1 MVPVKNYILFV
12 LLCFT
17 LSSCIE
23 ILDDVTFN
31 ADGSGE
37 CKYTINLSSSKLKIN
52 SILALDS
59 LDGKKVPS
67 KLELQEKVSDL
78 IGVLNCQEGI
88 GGVILE
94 ENYDNYIFKVS
105 FHFEDVESL
114 LNAFKETMSAAGNSA
129 EEYGRNDNWVS
140 WDGLTLIRQIPD
152 LKSFKF
158 RLVKNEDQ
166 ELMRNG
172 MYTSIS
178 RFDSPVEQIENP
190 SAILAKNNK
199 AVMLRNSLLDV
210 FGNPSIMDNTISV
223 KPADN

>member
-1 MVPVKNYILFV
+1 MKNFIVFIF
-12 LLCFT
+12 LCFT

-31 ADGSGE
+31 PDGSGE
-37 CKYTINLSSSKLKIN
+37 FKYTINLSSSKLKIN

-88 GGVILE
+88 REVSVE
-94 ENYDNYIFKVS
+94 ENYDNYILKVS
-105 FHFEDVESL
+105 LHFDNVESL
-114 LNAFKETMSAAGNSA
+114 LAAFKETMEEVGNTAVEDTSN
-129 EEYGRNDNWVS
+129 YNWVS

-152 LKSFKF
+152 LSSFKF
-158 RLVKNEDQ
+158 RLVKKEDQ
-166 ELMRNG
+166 ELMRRG

-178 RFDSPVEQIENP
+178 RFDSPVDQIENP
-190 SAILAKNNK
+190 SAILSKNNK
-199 AVMLRNSLLDV
+199 AVMLRSSLFDV

>member
-1 MVPVKNYILFV
+1 MKNYILFV

-37 CKYTINLSSSKLKIN
+37 FKYTINLSSSKLRIN

-88 GGVILE
+88 EGVTLE

-105 FHFEDVESL
+105 LHFADVESL
-114 LNAFKETMSAAGNSA
+114 LNAFKETMTAAGNSA
-129 EEYGRNDNWVS
+129 AEYEGNDNWVS

-178 RFDSPVEQIENP
+178 RFHSPVEQIQNP
-190 SAILAKNNK
+190 SAILSKNNK
-199 AVMLRNSLLDV
+199 AVMLRSSLLDV

-223 KPADN
+223 QPADN

>member
-1 MVPVKNYILFV
+1 MRNFILFIF
-12 LLCFT
+12 LCFT

-23 ILDDVTFN
+23 ILDDISFN
-31 ADGSGE
+31 SDGSGE
-37 CKYTINLSSSKLKIN
+37 FKYTINLSSSKLKIN

-88 GGVILE
+88 KGVILE
-94 ENYDNYIFKVS
+94 DNYDNYIFKVS
-105 FHFEDVESL
+105 LHFDNVESL
-114 LNAFKETMSAAGNSA
+114 LNAFKETMKASGNAA
-129 EEYGRNDNWVS
+129 EEYVSNDNWVS
-140 WDGLTLIRQIPD
+140 WDGVTLIRQIPD
-152 LKSFKF
+152 LSSFKF

>member
-1 MVPVKNYILFV
+1 MKNYIFFV

-37 CKYTINLSSSKLKIN
+37 FKYTINLSSSKLKIN

-78 IGVLNCQEGI
+78 IGILNCQEGI
-88 GGVILE
+88 EGVTLE

-105 FHFEDVESL
+105 LHFANVESL
-114 LNAFKETMSAAGNSA
+114 LAAFKEIMDEAGNTAKEDKSN
-129 EEYGRNDNWVS
+129 YNWVS
-140 WDGLTLIRQIPD
+140 WDGITLIRQIPD
-152 LKSFKF
+152 LSSFKF

-178 RFDSPVEQIENP
+178 RFHSPVEQIQNP
-190 SAILAKNNK
+190 SAILSKNNK
-199 AVMLRNSLLDV
+199 AVMLRSSLLDV

>member
-1 MVPVKNYILFV
+1 MRNFILFIF
-12 LLCFT
+12 LCFT

-23 ILDDVTFN
+23 ILDDITFN
-31 ADGSGE
+31 PDGSGE
-37 CKYTINLSSSKLKIN
+37 FKYTINLSSSKLKIN

-67 KLELQEKVSDL
+67 KLEIQEKVSDL

-88 GGVILE
+88 KGVTLE
-94 ENYDNYIFKVS
+94 DNYDNYIFKVS
-105 FHFEDVESL
+105 LHFDNVESL
-114 LNAFKETMSAAGNSA
+114 LNAFKETMKASGNAA
-129 EEYGRNDNWVS
+129 EEYVSNDNWVS
-140 WDGLTLIRQIPD
+140 WDGVTLIRQIPD
-152 LKSFKF
+152 LSSFKF

-178 RFDSPVEQIENP
+178 RFDSTVEKIENS

-199 AVMLRNSLLDV
+199 AVMLRSSLFDV
-210 FGNPSIMDNTISV
+210 FGNPSIMNNTISV

>member
-1 MVPVKNYILFV
+1 MKNFIVFIF
-12 LLCFT
+12 LCFT

-31 ADGSGE
+31 PDGSGE
-37 CKYTINLSSSKLKIN
+37 FKYTINLSSSKLKIN

-88 GGVILE
+88 REVSVE
-94 ENYDNYIFKVS
+94 ENYDNYILKVS
-105 FHFEDVESL
+105 LHFDNVESL
-114 LNAFKETMSAAGNSA
+114 LAAFKETMEEVGNTAVEDTSN
-129 EEYGRNDNWVS
+129 YNWVF

-152 LKSFKF
+152 LSSFKF
-158 RLVKNEDQ
+158 RLVKKEDQ
-166 ELMRNG
+166 ELMRSG

-178 RFDSPVEQIENP
+178 RFDSPVDQIENP
-190 SAILAKNNK
+190 SAILSKNNK
-199 AVMLRNSLLDV
+199 AVMLRSSLFDV

>member
-1 MVPVKNYILFV
+1 MKNFIVFIF
-12 LLCFT
+12 LCFT

-31 ADGSGE
+31 PDGSGE
-37 CKYTINLSSSKLKIN
+37 FKYTINLSSSKLKIN

-88 GGVILE
+88 REVSVD
-94 ENYDNYIFKVS
+94 ENYDNYILKVS
-105 FHFEDVESL
+105 LHFDNVESL
-114 LNAFKETMSAAGNSA
+114 LAAFKETMEEVGNTA
-129 EEYGRNDNWVS
+129 EDDTSNYNWVS

-152 LKSFKF
+152 LSSFKF
-158 RLVKNEDQ
+158 RLVKKEDQ
-166 ELMRNG
+166 ELMRSG

-178 RFDSPVEQIENP
+178 RFDSPVDQIKNP
-190 SAILAKNNK
+190 SAILSKNNK
-199 AVMLRNSLLDV
+199 AVMLRSSLFDV

>member
-1 MVPVKNYILFV
+1 MKNFIVFIF
-12 LLCFT
+12 LCFT

-31 ADGSGE
+31 PDGSGE
-37 CKYTINLSSSKLKIN
+37 FKYTINLSSSKLKIN

-88 GGVILE
+88 REVSVE
-94 ENYDNYIFKVS
+94 ENYDNYILKVS
-105 FHFEDVESL
+105 LHFDNVESL
-114 LNAFKETMSAAGNSA
+114 LAAFKETMEEVGNTAVEDTSN
-129 EEYGRNDNWVS
+129 YNWVS

-152 LKSFKF
+152 LSSFKF
-158 RLVKNEDQ
+158 RLVKKEDQ
-166 ELMRNG
+166 ELMRSG

-178 RFDSPVEQIENP
+178 RFDSPVDQIENP
-190 SAILAKNNK
+190 SAILSKNNK
-199 AVMLRNSLLDV
+199 AVMLRSSLFDV

>member
-1 MVPVKNYILFV
+1 MKNFIVFIF
-12 LLCFT
+12 LCFT

-31 ADGSGE
+31 PDGSGE
-37 CKYTINLSSSKLKIN
+37 FKYTINLSSSKLKIN

-88 GGVILE
+88 REVSVE
-94 ENYDNYIFKVS
+94 ENYDNYILKVS
-105 FHFEDVESL
+105 LHFDNVESL
-114 LNAFKETMSAAGNSA
+114 LAAFKETMEGVGNTAVEDTSN
-129 EEYGRNDNWVS
+129 YNWVS

-152 LKSFKF
+152 LSSFKF
-158 RLVKNEDQ
+158 RLVKKEDQ
-166 ELMRNG
+166 ELMRSG

-178 RFDSPVEQIENP
+178 RFDSPVDQIENP
-190 SAILAKNNK
+190 SAIISKNNK
-199 AVMLRNSLLDV
+199 AVMLRSSLFDV

>member
-1 MVPVKNYILFV
+1 MRNFIVFTF
-12 LLCFT
+12 LCFT

-31 ADGSGE
+31 PDGSGE
-37 CKYTINLSSSKLKIN
+37 FKYTINLSSSKLKIN

-67 KLELQEKVSDL
+67 KQELQEKVSDL

-88 GGVILE
+88 EDVTLE

-105 FHFEDVESL
+105 LHFANVESL
-114 LNAFKETMSAAGNSA
+114 LAAFKEIMDEAGNTA
-129 EEYGRNDNWVS
+129 EEDKSNYNWVS
-140 WDGLTLIRQIPD
+140 WDGITLIRQIPD
-152 LKSFKF
+152 LSSFKF

-178 RFDSPVEQIENP
+178 RFDSPVEQNENP
-190 SAILAKNNK
+190 SAILSKNNK
-199 AVMLRNSLLDV
+199 AVMLRSSLLDV

>member
-1 MVPVKNYILFV
+1 MRNFIVFTF
-12 LLCFT
+12 LCFT

-37 CKYTINLSSSKLKIN
+37 FKYTINLSSSRLKIN

-88 GGVILE
+88 EGVTLE

-105 FHFEDVESL
+105 LHFANVESL
-114 LNAFKETMSAAGNSA
+114 LAAFKETMEEAGNTA
-129 EEYGRNDNWVS
+129 EEDTSYYNWVS
-140 WDGLTLIRQIPD
+140 WDGITLIRQIPD
-152 LKSFKF
+152 LSSFKF

-190 SAILAKNNK
+190 SAILSKNNK
-199 AVMLRNSLLDV
+199 AVMLRGSLLDV

>member
-1 MVPVKNYILFV
+1 MKNFIVFIF
-12 LLCFT
+12 LCFT

-31 ADGSGE
+31 PDGSGE
-37 CKYTINLSSSKLKIN
+37 FKYTINLSSSKLKIN

-88 GGVILE
+88 REVSVE
-94 ENYDNYIFKVS
+94 ENYDNYILKVS
-105 FHFEDVESL
+105 LHFDNVESL
-114 LNAFKETMSAAGNSA
+114 LAAFKETMEEVGNTAVEDTSN
-129 EEYGRNDNWVS
+129 YNWVS

-152 LKSFKF
+152 LSSFKF
-158 RLVKNEDQ
+158 RLVKKEDQ
-166 ELMRNG
+166 ELMRSG

-178 RFDSPVEQIENP
+178 RFDSPVDQIKNP
-190 SAILAKNNK
+190 SAILSKNNK
-199 AVMLRNSLLDV
+199 AVMLRSSLFDV

>member
-1 MVPVKNYILFV
+1 MRNFILFIF
-12 LLCFT
+12 LCFT

-23 ILDDVTFN
+23 ILDDISFN
-31 ADGSGE
+31 SDGSGE
-37 CKYTINLSSSKLKIN
+37 FKYTINLSSSKLKIN

-88 GGVILE
+88 KDVILE
-94 ENYDNYIFKVS
+94 DNYDNYIFKVS
-105 FHFEDVESL
+105 LHFDNVESL
-114 LNAFKETMSAAGNSA
+114 LNAFKETMKASGNAA
-129 EEYGRNDNWVS
+129 EEYVSNDNWVS
-140 WDGLTLIRQIPD
+140 WDGVTLIRQIPD
-152 LKSFKF
+152 LSSFKF

-178 RFDSPVEQIENP
+178 RFDSPVEKIENT

-199 AVMLRNSLLDV
+199 AVMLRSSLLDV

>member
-1 MVPVKNYILFV
+1 MRNFILFIF
-12 LLCFT
+12 LCFT

-23 ILDDVTFN
+23 ILDDITFN
-31 ADGSGE
+31 PDGSGE
-37 CKYTINLSSSKLKIN
+37 FKYTINLSSSKLKIN

-67 KLELQEKVSDL
+67 KLEIQEKVSDL

-88 GGVILE
+88 KGVTLE
-94 ENYDNYIFKVS
+94 DNYDNYIFKVS
-105 FHFEDVESL
+105 LHFDNVESL
-114 LNAFKETMSAAGNSA
+114 LNAFKETMKASGNAA
-129 EEYGRNDNWVS
+129 EEYVSNDNWVS
-140 WDGLTLIRQIPD
+140 WDGVTLIRQIPD
-152 LKSFKF
+152 LSSFKF

-178 RFDSPVEQIENP
+178 RFDSTVEKIENP

-199 AVMLRNSLLDV
+199 AVMLRSSLFDV
-210 FGNPSIMDNTISV
+210 FGNPSIMNNTISV

>member
-1 MVPVKNYILFV
+1 MRNFILFIF
-12 LLCFT
+12 LCFT

-23 ILDDVTFN
+23 ILDDISFN
-31 ADGSGE
+31 SDGSGE
-37 CKYTINLSSSKLKIN
+37 FKYTINLSSSKLKIN

-88 GGVILE
+88 KGVILE
-94 ENYDNYIFKVS
+94 DNYDNYIFKVS
-105 FHFEDVESL
+105 LHFDNVESL
-114 LNAFKETMSAAGNSA
+114 LNAFKETMKASGNAA
-129 EEYGRNDNWVS
+129 EEYVSNDNWVS
-140 WDGLTLIRQIPD
+140 WDGVTLIRQIPD
-152 LKSFKF
+152 LSSFKF

-166 ELMRNG
+166 EIMRNG

-178 RFDSPVEQIENP
+178 RFDSPVEKIENT

-199 AVMLRNSLLDV
+199 AVMLRSSLLDV

>member
-1 MVPVKNYILFV
+1 MKNYIFFV

-31 ADGSGE
+31 PDGSGE
-37 CKYTINLSSSKLKIN
+37 FKYTINLSSSKLKIN

-67 KLELQEKVSDL
+67 KQELQEKVSDL

-88 GGVILE
+88 EDVTLE

-105 FHFEDVESL
+105 LHFANVESL
-114 LNAFKETMSAAGNSA
+114 LTAFKETMEEAGNTA
-129 EEYGRNDNWVS
+129 EEDTSNYNWVS
-140 WDGLTLIRQIPD
+140 WDGITLIRQIPD
-152 LKSFKF
+152 LSSFKF
-158 RLVKNEDQ
+158 RLVKKEDQ
-166 ELMRNG
+166 ELMRSG

-178 RFDSPVEQIENP
+178 RFDSPVDQIENS
-190 SAILAKNNK
+190 SAILSKNNK
-199 AVMLRNSLLDV
+199 AVMLRSSLFDV

>member
-1 MVPVKNYILFV
+1 MKNFIVFIF
-12 LLCFT
+12 LCFT

-31 ADGSGE
+31 PDGSGE
-37 CKYTINLSSSKLKIN
+37 FKYTINLSSSKLKIN

-88 GGVILE
+88 REVSVE
-94 ENYDNYIFKVS
+94 ENYDNYILKVS
-105 FHFEDVESL
+105 LHFDNVESL
-114 LNAFKETMSAAGNSA
+114 LAAFKETMEEVGNTAVEDTSN
-129 EEYGRNDNWVS
+129 YNWVS

-152 LKSFKF
+152 LSSFKF
-158 RLVKNEDQ
+158 RLVKKEDQ
-166 ELMRNG
+166 ELMRSG

-178 RFDSPVEQIENP
+178 RFDSPVNQIENP
-190 SAILAKNNK
+190 SAILSKNNK
-199 AVMLRNSLLDV
+199 AVMLRSSLFDV

>member
-1 MVPVKNYILFV
+1 MRNFIIFTF
-12 LLCFT
+12 LCFT

-31 ADGSGE
+31 RDGSGE
-37 CKYTINLSSSKLKIN
+37 FKYTINLSSSKLKIN

-78 IGVLNCQEGI
+78 VGVLNCQDGI
-88 GGVILE
+88 HDVALE

-105 FHFEDVESL
+105 LHFDNVESL
-114 LNAFKETMSAAGNSA
+114 LNAFKETMEAAGNNP
-129 EEYGRNDNWVS
+129 EEDTINYNWVS

-152 LKSFKF
+152 LSSFKF
-158 RLVKNEDQ
+158 RLVKQEDQ

-172 MYTSIS
+172 VYTSIS
-178 RFDSPVEQIENP
+178 RFDSPVEQIENS
-190 SAILAKNNK
+190 SAILSKNNK
-199 AVMLRNSLLDV
+199 AVMIRNSLFDV
-210 FGNPSIMDNTISV
+210 FGNPSIMDNTISL

>member
-1 MVPVKNYILFV
+1 MKNFIVFIF
-12 LLCFT
+12 LCFT

-31 ADGSGE
+31 PDGSGE
-37 CKYTINLSSSKLKIN
+37 FKYTINLSSSKLKIN

-88 GGVILE
+88 REVSVE
-94 ENYDNYIFKVS
+94 ENYDNYILKVS
-105 FHFEDVESL
+105 LHFDNVESL
-114 LNAFKETMSAAGNSA
+114 LAAFKETMEEAGNTAVEDTSN
-129 EEYGRNDNWVS
+129 YNWVS

-152 LKSFKF
+152 LSSFKF
-158 RLVKNEDQ
+158 RLVKKEDQ
-166 ELMRNG
+166 ELMRSG

-178 RFDSPVEQIENP
+178 RFDSPVDQIENP
-190 SAILAKNNK
+190 SAILSKNNK
-199 AVMLRNSLLDV
+199 AVMLRSSLFDV

>member
-1 MVPVKNYILFV
+1 MRNFILFIF
-12 LLCFT
+12 LCFT

-23 ILDDVTFN
+23 ILDDISFN
-31 ADGSGE
+31 SDGSGE
-37 CKYTINLSSSKLKIN
+37 FKYTINLSSSKLKIN

-67 KLELQEKVSDL
+67 KFELQEKVSDL

-88 GGVILE
+88 KGVILE
-94 ENYDNYIFKVS
+94 DNYDNYIFKVS
-105 FHFEDVESL
+105 LHFDNVESL
-114 LNAFKETMSAAGNSA
+114 LNAFKETMKASGNAA
-129 EEYGRNDNWVS
+129 EEYVSNDNWVS
-140 WDGLTLIRQIPD
+140 WDGVTLIRQIPD
-152 LKSFKF
+152 LSSFKF

-178 RFDSPVEQIENP
+178 RFDSPVEKIENT

-199 AVMLRNSLLDV
+199 AVMLRSSLLDV

>member
-1 MVPVKNYILFV
+1 MKNFIVFIF
-12 LLCFT
+12 LCFT

-31 ADGSGE
+31 PDGSGE
-37 CKYTINLSSSKLKIN
+37 FKYTINLSSSKLKIN

-88 GGVILE
+88 REVSVE
-94 ENYDNYIFKVS
+94 ENYDNYILKVS
-105 FHFEDVESL
+105 LHFDNVESL
-114 LNAFKETMSAAGNSA
+114 LAAFKETMEEVGNTAVDDTSN
-129 EEYGRNDNWVS
+129 YNWVS

-152 LKSFKF
+152 LSSFKF
-158 RLVKNEDQ
+158 RLVKKEDQ
-166 ELMRNG
+166 ELMRSG

-178 RFDSPVEQIENP
+178 RFDSPVDQIENP
-190 SAILAKNNK
+190 SAILSKNNK
-199 AVMLRNSLLDV
+199 AVMLRSSLFDV

>member
-1 MVPVKNYILFV
+1 MRNFIVFTF
-12 LLCFT
+12 LCFT

-31 ADGSGE
+31 PDGSGE
-37 CKYTINLSSSKLKIN
+37 FKYTINLSSSKLKIN

-67 KLELQEKVSDL
+67 KQELQEKVSDL

-88 GGVILE
+88 EDVTLE

-105 FHFEDVESL
+105 LHFANVESL
-114 LNAFKETMSAAGNSA
+114 LAAFKETMEEAGNTA
-129 EEYGRNDNWVS
+129 EEDTSSYNWVS
-140 WDGLTLIRQIPD
+140 WDGITLIRQIPD
-152 LKSFKF
+152 LSSFKF
-158 RLVKNEDQ
+158 RLVKKEDQ
-166 ELMRNG
+166 ELMRSG

-178 RFDSPVEQIENP
+178 RFDSPVDQIENS
-190 SAILAKNNK
+190 SAILSKNNK
-199 AVMLRNSLLDV
+199 AVMLRSSLFDV

>member
-1 MVPVKNYILFV
+1 MRNFILFIF
-12 LLCFT
+12 LCFT

-23 ILDDVTFN
+23 ILDDISFN
-31 ADGSGE
+31 SDGSGE
-37 CKYTINLSSSKLKIN
+37 FKYTINLSSSKLKIN

-88 GGVILE
+88 KGVILE
-94 ENYDNYIFKVS
+94 DNYDNYIFKVS
-105 FHFEDVESL
+105 LHFDNVESL
-114 LNAFKETMSAAGNSA
+114 LNAFKETMKASGNAA
-129 EEYGRNDNWVS
+129 EEYVSNDNWVS
-140 WDGLTLIRQIPD
+140 WDGVTLIRQIPD
-152 LKSFKF
+152 LSSFKF

-178 RFDSPVEQIENP
+178 RFDSPVEKIENT

-199 AVMLRNSLLDV
+199 AVMLRSSLLDV

>member
-1 MVPVKNYILFV
+1 MRNFIVFTF
-12 LLCFT
+12 LCFT

-31 ADGSGE
+31 PDGSGE
-37 CKYTINLSSSKLKIN
+37 FKYTINLSSSKLKIN

-67 KLELQEKVSDL
+67 KQELQEKVSDL

-88 GGVILE
+88 EDVTLE

-105 FHFEDVESL
+105 LHFANVESL
-114 LNAFKETMSAAGNSA
+114 LAAFKETMEEAGNTA
-129 EEYGRNDNWVS
+129 EEDTSNYNWVS
-140 WDGLTLIRQIPD
+140 WDGITLIRQIPD
-152 LKSFKF
+152 LSSFKF
-158 RLVKNEDQ
+158 RLVKKEDQ
-166 ELMRNG
+166 ELMRSG

-178 RFDSPVEQIENP
+178 RFDSPVDQIENS
-190 SAILAKNNK
+190 SAILSKNNK
-199 AVMLRNSLLDV
+199 AVMLRSSLFDV

>member
-1 MVPVKNYILFV
+1 MKNFIVFIF
-12 LLCFT
+12 LCFT

-31 ADGSGE
+31 PDGSGE
-37 CKYTINLSSSKLKIN
+37 FKYTINLSSSKLKIN

-88 GGVILE
+88 REVSVE
-94 ENYDNYIFKVS
+94 ENYDNYILKVS
-105 FHFEDVESL
+105 LHFDNVESL
-114 LNAFKETMSAAGNSA
+114 LAAFKETMEEVGNTAVEDTSN
-129 EEYGRNDNWVS
+129 YNWVS

-152 LKSFKF
+152 LSSFKF
-158 RLVKNEDQ
+158 RLVKKEDQ
-166 ELMRNG
+166 ELMRSG

-178 RFDSPVEQIENP
+178 RFYSPVDQIENP
-190 SAILAKNNK
+190 SAILSKNNK
-199 AVMLRNSLLDV
+199 AVMLRSSLFDV